1 MEVFQNISLLHKKS
15 VGLFR
20 GCITRAPDCIEYA
33 ESGAHLHCV
42 IKSLYKVLHAWARQ
56 FTQNHHS
63 HQKICSQSENRRLF
77 TWREEDPQTRKI
89 LKGGSSQRHNVFCIR
104 FTCKGLY
111 LSLAL
116 GSSYLRDRKILVLGR
131 SQHHVNCFHQEDPR
145 TRDKPRK
152 NGGGSYCQPHGPK
165 FLHVNQANSCSAF
178 QHLPPSK
185 QPLGFPA
192 IATDEITEASSE
204 KGLTA

>member
-42 IKSLYKVLHAWARQ
+42 IKSFYQVLHAWARQ

-63 HQKICSQSENRRLF
+63 HQKICSQSESRRLF

-116 GSSYLRDRKILVLGR
+116 GSSYLRDRKILVLER

-152 NGGGSYCQPHGPK
+152 NGGGSYC
-165 FLHVNQANSCSAF
+165 
-178 QHLPPSK
+178 
-185 QPLGFPA
+185 
-192 IATDEITEASSE
+192 
-204 KGLTA
+204 

>member
-63 HQKICSQSENRRLF
+63 HQKICSQSESRRLF

-89 LKGGSSQRHNVFCIR
+89 LEDGSSQRHNVFCIR
-104 FTCKGLY
+104 FIHAKGCTCPQRQDLLTCEIGRSQYQEDPSTMLT
-111 LSLAL
+111 AFT
-116 GSSYLRDRKILVLGR
+116 RKILELGTNR
-131 SQHHVNCFHQEDPR
+131 AKMGAGRTVNHMDQNFCMLTKRIVVRP
-145 TRDKPRK
+145 
-152 NGGGSYCQPHGPK
+152 SSI
-165 FLHVNQANSCSAF
+165 FLHLNSSQDFQQQRRTKSQKPQA
-178 QHLPPSK
+178 K
-185 QPLGFPA
+185 
-192 IATDEITEASSE
+192 
-204 KGLTA
+204 KV